1 MFSGDLRRSEG
12 DLALVNLAVV
22 AVNLTANNS

>member
-12 DLALVNLAVV
+12 DLALE
-22 AVNLTANNS
+22 NLTAVAAIAANSS